1 MSDATEIAKP
11 RASVFAG
18 LRLTWTA
25 VLAGSVLLFWL
36 ILALFG
42 PWIAPHG
49 EAEIIS
55 STTFAPIGEGGLL
68 GTDKLGRD
76 VFSRLIYGV
85 RTTLLL
91 ALITTVISFAFGVTL
106 GFAAAILKGWFDIV
120 VSRIVEG
127 DCQHRAR
134 QIDINGKH
142 LSLFEFFA
150 RGERRKRTAERRGGA
165 ARPHPATLRPAEDAQ
180 PTAQATGNT
189 EAIEKA
195 MKWRKHM
202 TVCQ

>member
-25 VLAGSVLLFWL
+25 AIAGSVLLFWL

-55 STTFAPIGEGGLL
+55 GTTFAPIGEGGLL

-120 VSRIVEG
+120 ESRIVE
-127 DCQHRAR
+127 AFMAFPST
-134 QIDINGKH
+134 
-142 LSLFEFFA
+142 LLALVASLFVLDLAIPDPFPFVDEIVLGVVTILIA
-150 RGERRKRTAERRGGA
+150 RWQSRRKES
-165 ARPHPATLRPAEDAQ
+165 P
-180 PTAQATGNT
+180 PTPKPPPKDVTPP
-189 EAIEKA
+189 
-195 MKWRKHM
+195 
-202 TVCQ
+202 

>member
-1 MSDATEIAKP
+1 MSDMSEIVAP

-25 VLAGSVLLFWL
+25 VIAGSVLLFWFA
-36 ILALFG
+36 LALFG
-42 PWIAPHG
+42 PWVAPHG

-55 STTFAPIGEGGLL
+55 ATTFAPIGEGGLL

-106 GFAAAILKGWFDIV
+106 GFAAAILKGWFDII
-120 VSRIVEG
+120 VSRIVEAFMAFPSTLLALVVIG
-127 DCQHRAR
+127 AFGTSITVLLLVWVVILKTKPNQIQHQLLTIA
-134 QIDINGKH
+134 
-142 LSLFEFFA
+142 
-150 RGERRKRTAERRGGA
+150 
-165 ARPHPATLRPAEDAQ
+165 P
-180 PTAQATGNT
+180 
-189 EAIEKA
+189 EKA
-195 MKWRKHM
+195 
-202 TVCQ
+202 VI